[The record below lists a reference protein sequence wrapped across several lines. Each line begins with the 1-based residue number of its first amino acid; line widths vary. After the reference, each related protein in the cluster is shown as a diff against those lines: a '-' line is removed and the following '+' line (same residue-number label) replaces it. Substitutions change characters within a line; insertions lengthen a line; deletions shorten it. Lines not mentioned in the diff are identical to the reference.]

1 MTPMTIHLEGDNCWP
16 DLQGADGLPGT
27 KVVDG
32 GNIDAIAL
40 LDGGMTSG
48 KPSVCVRVNLPSGRT
63 LLAQT
68 SLALLLTACDAFK
81 AKVGD
86 PRE

>member
-1 MTPMTIHLEGDNCWP
+1 
-16 DLQGADGLPGT
+16 
-27 KVVDG
+27 
-32 GNIDAIAL
+32 
-40 LDGGMTSG
+40 MTSG